1 MNSTTTLWPIYAVP
15 PSKFPGAL
23 REIPDPPKKLY
34 ARGILPE
41 KDNVLLTVVGSR
53 KYTSYGKDACEYIIR
68 GLRGFPF
75 TIVSGLALGIDAI
88 AHTAALSSGISTLAV
103 PGSGLDDRV
112 LYPRT
117 NFILAQ
123 NILRA
128 GGALLSESEPNER
141 PQLFSFPKRNRIMA
155 GMSEATLIIEA
166 GKKSGSLITAYLA
179 LDYNRTVFAVPGP
192 VFNKNAEG
200 VHGLLKEG
208 ATPVTS
214 ADDILLAF
222 NIKND
227 SPRQKEKGA
236 DISDDEQKL
245 LSMLD
250 EETEKDTLVEKL
262 LWSPARVNSVV
273 TMLVLKGFIKDDS
286 GIIRRV

>member
-1 MNSTTTLWPIYAVP
+1 MDMRTLSPDE
-15 PSKFPGAL
+15 FPGGL
-23 REIPDPPKKLY
+23 REIPGP
-34 ARGILPE
+34 PE
-41 KDNVLLTVVGSR
+41 KLWALGALPPLGTKYLAVVGSR
-53 KYTSYGKDACEYIIR
+53 AMSRYGKEVCEKLIG
-68 GLRGFPF
+68 GLAGYPVS
-75 TIVSGLALGIDAI
+75 IVSGLALGVDTC
-88 AHTAALSSGISTLAV
+88 AHKAALAAGLHTLAI
-103 PGSGLDDRV
+103 PGSGVDDSV
-112 LYPRT
+112 LYPKSNRA
-117 NFILAQ
+117 FAKEILA
-123 NILRA
+123 A
-128 GGALLSESEPNER
+128 GGALISEYEPTTASR
-141 PQLFSFPKRNRIMA
+141 VHFFPERNRIMA
-155 GMSEATLIIEA
+155 GMSKVTLIIEA